1 MKSWF
6 WPPDSKAADT
16 RGDYFRFGFFRFDSV
31 FFVWLN
37 FFSLARFFFR
47 FGLVFFGL
55 GSFRFGF
62 FSFRLI
68 KPKPNRTGQFFQNSN
83 RFFSRFGFSVIFFP
97 DFLSFL
103 VFLLTPS

>member
-1 MKSWF
+1 
-6 WPPDSKAADT
+6 
-16 RGDYFRFGFFRFDSV
+16 
-31 FFVWLN
+31 
-37 FFSLARFFFR
+37 
-47 FGLVFFGL
+47 L

-97 DFLSFL
+97 DFLSVL
-103 VFLLTPS
+103 VFLLTPSWHCSTNSFFFFFNFLIY